1 MRTFSFFPPVKIPFT
16 ISELVVL
23 TEANKAIFYSNRHLG
38 EIDLNLYPFLKDDQ
52 LPSIRIHKVHNMK
65 AEKLGSKP
73 DDSAASELMDL

>member
-38 EIDLNLYPFLKDDQ
+38 EIDLNLYPFLKDDE
-52 LPSIRIHKVHNMK
+52 LPSIRIHKVHTMK
-65 AEKLGSKP
+65 A
-73 DDSAASELMDL
+73 